1 MDTLND
7 VLEKIDSE
15 ANRDKLKKVFDW
27 IIQTFPNLEYKF
39 GWNQPMFI
47 NEGTFIIAFS
57 VAKKHFSIAPEK
69 VAIDKFKKEFIEAG
83 YETTDFI
90 FRIKWDDEVD
100 FDLLKKL
107 IEFNITDKQGHPKF
121 WR

>member
-1 MDTLND
+1 MIFWK
-7 VLEKIDSE
+7 KIDSE

-83 YETTDFI
+83 HETTDSI